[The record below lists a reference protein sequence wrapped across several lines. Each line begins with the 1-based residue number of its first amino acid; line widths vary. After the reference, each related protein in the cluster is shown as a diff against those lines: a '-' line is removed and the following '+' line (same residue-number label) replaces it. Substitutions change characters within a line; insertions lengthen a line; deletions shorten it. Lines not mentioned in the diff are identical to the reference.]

1 MIMKYLVLVK
11 NNTARLIQLQL
22 NLHPNM
28 LVLLQ
33 VCTQISF
40 FSSLLRRLSFR
51 FFFVCLSV
59 NRVIPLNSY
68 ERILLKF
75 LGWLETKLAR
85 FFFIRY

>member
-33 VCTQISF
+33 VCTQI
-40 FSSLLRRLSFR
+40 
-51 FFFVCLSV
+51 
-59 NRVIPLNSY
+59 
-68 ERILLKF
+68 K
-75 LGWLETKLAR
+75 
-85 FFFIRY
+85 FFFITAKEVMLSFFLSACL